1 MTSHHDC
8 CSACKQTIEEFT
20 DVLTRCVS
28 LMEMAKIGEMSLYD
42 SHPVHAAK
50 RLLAQVKGL
59 HVTKEDIDGGPH
71 VL

>member
-1 MTSHHDC
+1 MTSHDDC
-8 CSACKQTIEEFT
+8 CAACKQTIEEFT

-59 HVTKEDIDGGPH
+59 HLIREDLGGGRT